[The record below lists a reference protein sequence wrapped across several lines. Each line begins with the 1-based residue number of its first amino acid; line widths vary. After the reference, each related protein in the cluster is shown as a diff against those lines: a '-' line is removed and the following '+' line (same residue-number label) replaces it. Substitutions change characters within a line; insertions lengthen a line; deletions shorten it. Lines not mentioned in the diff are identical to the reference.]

1 MAVSVNKIIYN
12 QSKTVNCYGGYSG
25 YVFRLEVKENSY
37 DILTNKS
44 NITIIEYAKAVSSG
58 GYEDYGSV
66 YLNVNYYDNKDKQ
79 TINKISKTVSSIW
92 PRNTEICIGT
102 WTGDVE
108 HNADG
113 SLNISVQ
120 SALTHAYTSGW
131 MPPQNLSFDTGTL
144 SLTTIPRKTTCPNVV
159 GTIEESTTIKI
170 NPATNSFTHS
180 LKFTLGS
187 NVKYLDS
194 SGNLSSSEVKLS
206 GSSFT
211 FKVPSEYYNQ
221 FTESGKTGSVLLTTY
236 NGTTQI
242 GTDTATLTIN
252 TSSSKCKPVLTS
264 GTLIDVN
271 SVTAQLTSGSSTSNS
286 IVKGY
291 SNGKL
296 DFGIRISS
304 SNDSKA
310 TITTLKIDNSS
321 VSTSTRTKTF
331 NNISKKT
338 IDIYIKN
345 SRGVEVTYSVSTTG
359 SLVDYVPLTLKA
371 VPKRPSQTGN
381 RIVIDYSGN
390 YFNSS
395 FGNTANTLTMSWSYK
410 EKGETNYTSG
420 GTITPALNGNSY
432 SGQIDCGNIFNYK
445 KQYEFIVYFADK
457 LVNSNSGVLPVKK
470 GIENFAIYQ
479 NAIKINDTFLTEET
493 LKKLNNIFNFVY
505 PVGSIYMSM
514 NSTNPGTLFGGTW
527 EQLKEVF
534 LFGASEN
541 YAVGSTGGEKTHTL
555 TIAEMP
561 KHKHPFTTV
570 KSVELPLDDT
580 ALASA
585 YNSNNTGVGFAYTDE
600 TGESKAHN
608 NMPPYIAVYMWKRKA

>member
-12 QSKTVNCYGGYSG
+12 QSISVNCYGGYSG

-44 NITIIEYAKAVSSG
+44 NITINEYAKAVSSG

-131 MPPQNLSFDTGTL
+131 MPPQNVSFDTDTL
-144 SLTTIPRKTTCPNVV
+144 PLTTIPRKTTCPNVS

-170 NPATNSFTHS
+170 NPATNGFTHS

-194 SGNLSSSEVKLS
+194 SGNLSNSEVKLS

-211 FKVPSEYYNQ
+211 FKVPIEYYNQ
-221 FTESGKTGSVLLTTY
+221 FTESSKTGSILLTTY

-264 GTLIDVN
+264 GTLKDVN
-271 SVTAQLTSGSSTSNS
+271 SVTAQLTSGSSISNS

-321 VSTSTRTKTF
+321 VGTSTRTKTF

-345 SRGVEVTYSVSTTG
+345 SRRVETTYSVSATG

-371 VPKRPSQTGN
+371 VPKRPSQTGSQ
-381 RIVIDYSGN
+381 IVIDYSGN

-395 FGNTANTLTMSWSYK
+395 FGSTANALTMSWAYR
-410 EKGETNYTSG
+410 EKNGTEWTSG
-420 GTITPALNGNSY
+420 GTITPTITNNTY
-432 SGQIDCGNIFNYK
+432 SGQIDCGNTFDYK
-445 KQYEFIVYFADK
+445 KQYEFMIYFADK
-457 LVNSNSGVLPVKK
+457 LISSNSGALPLKK
-470 GIENFAIYQ
+470 GTSNFAIMEDGIML
-479 NAIKINDTFLTEET
+479 NGIFLG
-493 LKKLNNIFNFVY
+493 I
-505 PVGSIYMSM
+505 
-514 NSTNPGTLFGGTW
+514 
-527 EQLKEVF
+527 EV
-534 LFGASEN
+534 
-541 YAVGSTGGEKTHTL
+541 V
-555 TIAEMP
+555 
-561 KHKHPFTTV
+561 
-570 KSVELPLDDT
+570 
-580 ALASA
+580 
-585 YNSNNTGVGFAYTDE
+585 DE
-600 TGESKAHN
+600 
-608 NMPPYIAVYMWKRKA
+608 W